1 MPRHTSGR
9 LRCYPSEEIVRSGKA
24 GRIEASP
31 RGGRRRV
38 KHLVLAAVLLLTAA
52 KIGRTAWA
60 GPPFLT
66 DDPEPVERGHWEFYL
81 ASQWSAADHS
91 ATGTAPHV
99 EVNYGA
105 LPELQLHIIVPAT
118 LAWQSSEP
126 VQYGLGDVEL
136 GAKYRFVEEGKERPQ
151 IGTFPLVLMPTG
163 SKERGLGAGTT
174 QVLLPIW
181 IQKSFGPWM
190 TYGGAGL
197 HLASGD
203 DDVVAGWLLQRKL
216 IEVITLGAEA
226 FFTFPLNA
234 NPMELQVNL
243 GLVVDFSDRHHL
255 LASAGPAFGGDAR
268 GQGYLAYQLTI

>member
-1 MPRHTSGR
+1 MARER
-9 LRCYPSEEIVRSGKA
+9 L
-24 GRIEASP
+24 
-31 RGGRRRV
+31 GGVSHRAV
-38 KHLVLAAVLLLTAA
+38 LGTTVLLAAAFF
-52 KIGRTAWA
+52 GRAVWA

-66 DDPEPVERGHWEFYL
+66 DDPEPVELGHWEFYL
-81 ASQWSAADHS
+81 ASEWSAANHS

-105 LPELQLHIIVPAT
+105 LPELQLHVIVPAT
-118 LAWQSSEP
+118 LTWQSGQP
-126 VQYGLGDVEL
+126 IQYGLGDIEL
-136 GAKYRFVEEGKERPQ
+136 GAKYRFVEEGKWRPQ
-151 IGTFPLVLMPTG
+151 IGTFPLVLVPTG
-163 SKERGLGAGTT
+163 SKERGLGAATT

-203 DDVVAGWLLQRKL
+203 DNVVAGWLLQRQLLGK
-216 IEVITLGAEA
+216 ITLGAES
-226 FFTFPLNA
+226 FFTFPLNSG
-234 NPMELQVNL
+234 PVELQVNL

-255 LASAGPAFGGDAR
+255 LASAGPGFGADAR